1 MSNVY
6 QFFFG
11 TENPH
16 GLGSL
21 CLDALVDVIKGKA
34 EGLFWLEQSFWR
46 VHARREL
53 RTDQEKRLDVLLHNG
68 PNEDKWKD
76 ANAAILIENKVYH
89 HLNNDLEHYWDFTT
103 SDELNTQKIG
113 IVLGLR
119 LEKKLPNNWIAI
131 THLEWAQAVERRL
144 GSLVYRAEPRY
155 LTLLLELIEN
165 IRTMTNS
172 KENFN
177 ELSNFFMRNRPAI
190 LRAETLRKQLL
201 QLIPEEVN
209 RLMPID
215 YKLGYHQEAVKD
227 YWFQID
233 TAFSQPVH
241 YIVWYGKIFDAAY
254 EQHIPT
260 YVIDLVADEAIST
273 TLRDKLIPVLNDKG
287 IISSNRQRY
296 IAGKE
301 YPLNSTDHHRLPQL
315 IVDSLRND
323 WQPLEKHW
331 IAEDAE

>member
-1 MSNVY
+1 MQQLTIEGLTRFFDTANWPKEIQRRPTFFSIAGFPHYENVMSNVY

-53 RTDQEKRLDVLLHNG
+53 RTDQEKRLDILLHNG

-241 YIVWYGKIFDAAY
+241 YIVWYGMERYLMLLMSSIFLL
-254 EQHIPT
+254 T
-260 YVIDLVADEAIST
+260 
-273 TLRDKLIPVLNDKG
+273 
-287 IISSNRQRY
+287 
-296 IAGKE
+296 
-301 YPLNSTDHHRLPQL
+301 
-315 IVDSLRND
+315 SLT
-323 WQPLEKHW
+323 
-331 IAEDAE
+331 